1 MTKTRS
7 PKDADV
13 YAGEMLRYRRQELG
27 LTQKQLAEYTGVTF
41 QQIQKYEKGMNRIG
55 VSRLSDFASFLEVSV
70 SYFYEEEYF
79 FNGKDQLLYSL
90 GDSSENSELI
100 MQLVQNFNCLQ
111 EEQKKLLLDVM
122 HSFISKNNDK

>member
-41 QQIQKYEKGMNRIG
+41 QQIQKYEKGRNRIG

-79 FNGKDQLLYSL
+79 FNGKDQSLYNL
-90 GDSSENSELI
+90 GDSSDNSELI

-111 EEQKKLLLDVM
+111 EDQKKLLLDVM
-122 HSFISKNNDK
+122 KSFISKNNDE

>member
-41 QQIQKYEKGMNRIG
+41 QQIQKYEKGMNRMG
-55 VSRLSDFASFLEVSV
+55 VSRLSDFASCLDVSV
-70 SYFYEEEYF
+70 SYFYEDEYF
-79 FNGKDQLLYSL
+79 FDSKDKELYNL
-90 GDSSENSELI
+90 GESKENSDLI
-100 MQLVQNFNCLQ
+100 IKLVQNFNCLQ
-111 EEQKKLLLDVM
+111 EDQKQFLLDVIQ
-122 HSFISKNNDK
+122 SFISKNNDQ